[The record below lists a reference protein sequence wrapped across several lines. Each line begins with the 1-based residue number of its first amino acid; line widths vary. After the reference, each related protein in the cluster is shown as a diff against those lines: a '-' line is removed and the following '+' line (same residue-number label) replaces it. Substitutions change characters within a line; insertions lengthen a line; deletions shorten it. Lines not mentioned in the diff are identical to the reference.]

1 MKVAKRALR
10 VSIFLGEGDVWHHKP
25 TYVEIVHRAHK
36 AGLAGASVL
45 RGIEGFGAGSRI
57 HTQHVF
63 LLSERLPVL
72 VLIVDAE
79 EKIRAFLDQLDD
91 IEISGLV
98 VVDEVESI
106 RYAESSPR
114 RSHWWSPT

>member
-10 VSIFLGEGDVWHHKP
+10 LSIFLGEGDNWRHRP

-45 RGIEGFGAGSRI
+45 RGIEGYGASSHI

-63 LLSERLPVL
+63 MLKEHLPLLV
-72 VLIVDAE
+72 VIVDSE
-79 EKIRAFLDQLDD
+79 EKIRAFLDRLDD
-91 IEISGLV
+91 LEISGLV
-98 VVDEVESI
+98 VVDEIESI
-106 RYAESSPR
+106 RYAESEPKR
-114 RSHWWSPT
+114 PHWWSSM